1 MTPERR
7 LALSTFALHG
17 ADQAALAALPLLAT
31 LSLGG
36 GPGMTGA
43 LVAAQ
48 GAAWLLVSLPAGAWL
63 DRAGRVRALRAA
75 LWAAALGFLLA
86 WALRHHPATLALAA
100 FLGSGAVVVGI
111 LAVAALLPGYVAA
124 ARRPRANAA
133 IEVARGIATLV
144 AAPLAGLCAQ
154 AGWPG
159 LALPLAAAFAVAGA
173 LTLRGLPAEPAAPR
187 PARPPPLAHAI
198 LEGARFTWREAHLRG
213 LAFCAMAWNFA
224 FFALLAV
231 LVPLALGP
239 LGLTPA
245 ETGLALG
252 FYGAGLMMGAVAA
265 PLVLRVLAPGHV
277 LALGPGLTLLAV
289 VILWAGLLPAFPRLA
304 LAQWLVG
311 FGPMLWQ
318 VTQTTLRQAVTPA
331 ALLGRVGAVMQV
343 AVFGVRPLGALA
355 GGALAAW
362 DGAEAGLL
370 LTLAGFALSV
380 LLVMRAPLRGLRAFP
395 TNCADGTP
403 AAHSAQGR

>member
-7 LALSTFALHG
+7 LALATFTLHG

-31 LSLGG
+31 LHLGG

-63 DRAGRVRALRAA
+63 DRAGRVRALRLA

-86 WALRHHPATLALAA
+86 WALRHHPATLGLAA

-111 LAVAALLPGYVAA
+111 LAVAALLPGYVAP

-133 IEVARGIATLV
+133 IELARGVATLV

-159 LALPLAAAFAVAGA
+159 LALPLAAAFALGGA
-173 LTLRGLPAEPAAPR
+173 LALGRLPAEPAPAPR
-187 PARPPPLAHAI
+187 APLRHAI

-213 LAFCAMAWNFA
+213 LAFCAIAWNFA

-265 PLVLRVLAPGHV
+265 PHVLRLLAPGHV

-289 VILWAGLLPAFPRLA
+289 LLLWAGLLPAFPRLA
-304 LAQWLVG
+304 LSQWLVG

-318 VTQTTLRQAVTPA
+318 VTQTTLRQAVTPS

-355 GGALAAW
+355 GGALAASG
-362 DGAEAGLL
+362 GAEAGLL
-370 LTLAGFALSV
+370 LALLGFGLSV
-380 LLVMRAPLRGLRAFP
+380 LLVLRAPLRGLAAFP
-395 TNCADGTP
+395 TDCATAAP
-403 AAHSAQGR
+403 APHSAQGR

>member
-31 LSLGG
+31 LHLGG

-63 DRAGRVRALRAA
+63 DRAGRVRALRVA

-133 IEVARGIATLV
+133 IELARGVATLV

-154 AGWPG
+154 LGSPG
-159 LALPLAAAFAVAGA
+159 LALPLAAAFAVTGA
-173 LTLRGLPAEPAAPR
+173 LALGRLPAEPPPAPR
-187 PARPPPLAHAI
+187 VPLRLAI

-213 LAFCAMAWNFA
+213 LAFCAIAWNFA

-289 VILWAGLLPAFPRLA
+289 LLLWAGLLPAFPRLA
-304 LAQWLVG
+304 LSQWLVG

-318 VTQTTLRQAVTPA
+318 VTQTTLRQAVTPS

-355 GGALAAW
+355 GGALAAR

-370 LTLAGFALSV
+370 LALLGFALSV
-380 LLVMRAPLRGLRAFP
+380 LLVLRAPLRGLSAFP
-395 TNCADGTP
+395 TDCAAGAP
-403 AAHSAQGR
+403 AAHSTLGR